1 MKNRLISI
9 LLMLLFS
16 TTFAFAQENMKFSI
30 AILGGANLQN
40 INGKAYNGDK
50 LNNDMLPS
58 YHFGADLQ
66 IPVAPEFYFQPGLM
80 YIRKGDKNTSS
91 SSTSTTS
98 LSYIEIPLNMVY
110 KAALGKGFF
119 MIGLGPY
126 LAYGISGSVK
136 TVSGSLTLDQ
146 KITFKKA
153 VGSEDNLLVPYY
165 KPFDA
170 GANLLV
176 GYELEDGVFIQL
188 DSQFGLLNIN
198 PEYKGFTDDQS
209 SAKNTGFGLSLGY
222 RF

>member
-16 TTFAFAQENMKFSI
+16 TTFAFAQENIKFYI

>member
-1 MKNRLISI
+1 MKNKLNSFLII
-9 LLMLLFS
+9 FLLS
-16 TTFAFAQENMKFSI
+16 CTYTFAQEPTKFSI
-30 AILGGANLQN
+30 GILGGANLQN

-58 YHFGADLQ
+58 WHFGADLQ
-66 IPVAPEFYFQPGLM
+66 RPIAPDFYFQPGLM
-80 YIRKGDKNTSS
+80 YIRKGDKNTST

-98 LSYIEIPLNMVY
+98 LSYIEIPMDMVY

-146 KITFKKA
+146 TIIFKRI

-165 KPFDA
+165 NPFDA
-170 GANLLV
+170 GSNLMV
-176 GYELEDGVFIQL
+176 GYELEEGVFIQL
-188 DSQFGLLNIN
+188 DSQFGMLNIN
-198 PEYKGFTDDQS
+198 PDYQGITDDQS
-209 SAKNTGFGLSLGY
+209 SAKNTGFGLSVGY

>member
-1 MKNRLISI
+1 MKNRLNSFII
-9 LLMLLFS
+9 IFLFS
-16 TTFAFAQENMKFSI
+16 SLYTFAQDNTKLSVRI
-30 AILGGANLQN
+30 IGGANLQN

-66 IPVAPEFYFQPGLM
+66 VPVAPDFYFQPGLM
-80 YIRKGDKNTSS
+80 YIRKGDKNSSS

-126 LAYGISGSVK
+126 LAYGINGNVK

-146 KITFKKA
+146 TIIFKSI
-153 VGSEDNLLVPYY
+153 VGSGDNLLVPYY

-188 DSQFGLLNIN
+188 DSQFGMLNIN
-198 PEYKGFTDDQS
+198 PEYKGFTDDKS
-209 SAKNTGFGLSLGY
+209 SAKNTGFGLSVGY

>member
-1 MKNRLISI
+1 MKI
-9 LLMLLFS
+9 LLILLLS
-16 TTFAFAQENMKFSI
+16 TTFAIAQENSKLSVGIF
-30 AILGGANLQN
+30 GGVNLQN

-80 YIRKGDKNTSS
+80 YIRKGDKNTSA

-136 TVSGSLTLDQ
+136 TVSGLLTLDQ

-153 VGSEDNLLVPYY
+153 VRSEDNLLVPYY

>member
-1 MKNRLISI
+1 MAIS
-9 LLMLLFS
+9 
-16 TTFAFAQENMKFSI
+16 
-30 AILGGANLQN
+30 
-40 INGKAYNGDK
+40 

-80 YIRKGDKNTSS
+80 YIRKGDKNTSA

-136 TVSGSLTLDQ
+136 TVSGLLTLDQ

-153 VGSEDNLLVPYY
+153 VRSEDNLLVPYY

>member
-1 MKNRLISI
+1 MKNRLNSI
-9 LLMLLFS
+9 LIMLLLS
-16 TTFAFAQENMKFSI
+16 TTFAFAQDNTKFSI
-30 AILGGANLQN
+30 GILGGANLQN
-40 INGKAYNGDK
+40 ISGKAFNGDK

-58 YHFGADLQ
+58 WHFGADFQ
-66 IPVAPEFYFQPGLM
+66 IPVAPDFYFQPGLM
-80 YIRKGDKNTSS
+80 FIRKGDKNTST

-146 KITFKKA
+146 TIVFKRI

-165 KPFDA
+165 NPFDA

-176 GYELEDGVFIQL
+176 GYELEDGVFLQL
-188 DSQFGLLNIN
+188 DSQFGMLNIN
-198 PEYKGFTDDQS
+198 PDYQGFTDDQS
-209 SAKNTGFGLSLGY
+209 SAKNMGFGLSVGY